1 LSKTDKPNK
10 PNKLDKPK
18 TPRAET
24 ATAASADSKTVK
36 KNKIGKTGIAFPI
49 FNLALSLIITGVVGF
64 FGYKGWL
71 QLEQQ
76 KNTAQTQQQQLQQLL
91 QQQRTV
97 SQQVEAQL
105 QQNSLTQNNEL
116 NTIKETISAFLKQ
129 NQHTRRDWLIAEAE
143 YLIKLANHRLVLAH
157 DVSTSI
163 QALRAADNRLL
174 EVGNPK
180 FIPLRKALAIDIQ
193 KLIAVPK
200 FDIVG
205 ISLKLNALQLQIESL
220 PLATPDPK
228 TNEQRSKTE
237 SNISKADN
245 WQQLPRAI
253 WQDLL
258 NLVDIQYHNEA
269 IKPLLLPEQ
278 QFFLIQNLKLQ
289 LEQARLALLKDHHVI
304 YKDRIKQ
311 AQKWISN
318 YFDKKQTITQTVNQT
333 LDELAATNTTQE
345 LPDISNSL
353 TNLQILHPN
362 NNYQLKKKSS
372 INKAANSKL
381 PSKKKIASKKKK
393 KVSKPAVAKSKT
405 KSIKD
410 SNPEIKKP
418 VETPAKEKQ
427 KEPVLI
433 TPNKQT
439 NTPTEVPATKI

>member
-1 LSKTDKPNK
+1 MSKTDKPNK

-18 TPRAET
+18 TPPAET
-24 ATAASADSKTVK
+24 ANADTKTVK
-36 KNKIGKTGIAFPI
+36 KSKAGKLGFAFPI
-49 FNLALSLIITGVVGF
+49 FNLALSLIIIGVVGF

-71 QLEQQ
+71 QLQQ
-76 KNTAQTQQQQLQQLL
+76 QNNTAQTQQQQLKQLL
-91 QQQRTV
+91 QQQRQV
-97 SQQVEAQL
+97 SQQVEVQL
-105 QQNSLTQNNEL
+105 QQNSLTQNKKL

-193 KLIAVPK
+193 KLNTVPK

-278 QFFLIQNLKLQ
+278 QFFLVQNLKLQ
-289 LEQARLALLKDHHVI
+289 LEQARLALLKDHPVI

-311 AQKWISN
+311 AQKWISD
-318 YFDKKQTITQTVNQT
+318 YFDKKQIITQTVNQT
-333 LDELAATNTTQE
+333 LDELAATNITQE

-362 NNYQLKKKSS
+362 NNYRLKKKSS
-372 INKAANSKL
+372 KNKAANSKL
-381 PSKKKIASKKKK
+381 PSKKKAAPKKKK
-393 KVSKPAVAKSKT
+393 KTSKPAAT

-410 SNPEIKKP
+410 SNPKIKKP
-418 VETPAKEKQ
+418 VEIPAKEKGT
-427 KEPVLI
+427 KPVLK

-439 NTPTEVPATKI
+439 DTPTETPATKI

>member
-1 LSKTDKPNK
+1 LSKTDKS
-10 PNKLDKPK
+10 K
-18 TPRAET
+18 TSLAET
-24 ATAASADSKTVK
+24 ATATNADSKTVK
-36 KNKIGKTGIAFPI
+36 KNKKRKLGFAFPL
-49 FNLALSLIITGVVGF
+49 FNLALSLMIVGAVGF

-91 QQQRTV
+91 QQQRQV
-97 SQQVEAQL
+97 SQQFESQL
-105 QQNSLTQNNEL
+105 QQNSLTQHNEL
-116 NTIKETISAFLKQ
+116 NTIKETIAAFLKQ

-163 QALRAADNRLL
+163 QALQAADNRLL

-193 KLIAVPK
+193 KLNAAPK

-228 TNEQRSKTE
+228 TNEQRSKAE

-245 WQQLPRAI
+245 WQQLPKAI
-253 WQDLL
+253 WQDIL

-289 LEQARLALLKDHHVI
+289 LEQARLALLKDHPVI

-311 AQKWISN
+311 AQKWVSD
-318 YFDKKQTITQTVNQT
+318 YFDMKQTLSQTVSQS
-333 LDELAATNTTQE
+333 LDELAATNITQE

-362 NNYQLKKKSS
+362 NNYRLKKKSS
-372 INKAANSKL
+372 ISKVNNSKL
-381 PSKKKIASKKKK
+381 PSKKKIASKKKN
-393 KVSKPAVAKSKT
+393 KVNKPAVAKSKT
-405 KSIKD
+405 KSIKY
-410 SNPEIKKP
+410 SKPEIKKP
-418 VETPAKEKQ
+418 VEIPAKT

-439 NTPTEVPATKI
+439 DIPTEIPVTKM

>member
-1 LSKTDKPNK
+1 MSKTDKS
-10 PNKLDKPK
+10 DKPK

-24 ATAASADSKTVK
+24 ASADSKTVK

-49 FNLALSLIITGVVGF
+49 FNLALSLIIIGVVGF

-91 QQQRTV
+91 KQQRQV

-116 NTIKETISAFLKQ
+116 NTIKETIAAFLKQ

-163 QALRAADNRLL
+163 QALQAADSRLL

-193 KLIAVPK
+193 KLNAVPK

-205 ISLKLNALQLQIESL
+205 ISLKLNALQLQVESL

-228 TNEQRSKTE
+228 TNELRSKTE

-258 NLVDIQYHNEA
+258 SLVDIQYHNEA

-289 LEQARLALLKDHHVI
+289 LEQARLALLKDHPVI

-311 AQKWISN
+311 AQKWISD

-333 LDELAATNTTQE
+333 LDELAATNITQE

-362 NNYQLKKKSS
+362 NKYRLKKKSS
-372 INKAANSKL
+372 INKATNSKL
-381 PSKKKIASKKKK
+381 PSKKKTAPKKKK
-393 KVSKPAVAKSKT
+393 KTSKPAAT

-410 SNPEIKKP
+410 SKPKIKKP
-418 VETPAKEKQ
+418 VEMPAKA

-439 NTPTEVPATKI
+439 DIPTEIPATKI